1 MHDADMRP
9 PRAAFQGMLSA
20 GDLPADPARR
30 RLLAGAG
37 AAAVAALPGP
47 VLAWQPAAAY
57 PDPAVQV
64 LDPAFEP
71 YRLFNAGV
79 ERIATGMRWAEGPV
93 WFGDGRSLLW
103 SGIPNNRIMKW
114 EEETGAVSEFR
125 KPSNYANGNTRDRQG
140 RLVTCEHL
148 ARRVTR
154 TEYDGSVTVLM
165 DSHQGKPLNSP
176 NDVVCHPDGSIW
188 FSDPPFGIGGNYE
201 GRKAQAELPHTV
213 YRIDAASGRGQA
225 MITDLKGANGLCFS
239 PDGSL
244 LYVIEG
250 RATPNRLIHVYD
262 VTDDGARL
270 ANGRVFLDAQ
280 GGTIDGMRCDVDGN
294 LWCGWGM
301 GEGKDGVMVVSPQG
315 KRLGHIH
322 LPERCANLCFGGSQ
336 RNRLFMASSH
346 SIYALYVNTQ
356 GVMGG

>member
-1 MHDADMRP
+1 MHDADLRR
-9 PRAAFQGMLSA
+9 PRAASQGMLSSGGA
-20 GDLPADPARR
+20 PADPARR

-37 AAAVAALPGP
+37 AAAVAALPGAA
-47 VLAWQPAAAY
+47 LAWQPAPAY

-93 WFGDGRSLLW
+93 WFGDGRFLLW
-103 SGIPNNRIMKW
+103 SDIPNNRIMKW

-148 ARRVTR
+148 TRRVTR

-165 DSHQGKPLNSP
+165 DNYQGKPLNSP
-176 NDVVCHPDGSIW
+176 NDVVCHTDGSIW

-201 GRKAQAELPHTV
+201 GRKARAELPHTV
-213 YRIDAASGRGQA
+213 YRIDAATGKGEA

-239 PDGSL
+239 PDRSL
-244 LYVIEG
+244 LYVVEG
-250 RATPNRLIHVYD
+250 RAAPNRLIHAYD
-262 VTDDGARL
+262 VADGGARL
-270 ANGRVFLDAQ
+270 SNRRVFLDAQ
-280 GGTIDGMRCDVDGN
+280 GGTIDGMRCDIDGN

-322 LPERCANLCFGGSQ
+322 LPERCANLCFGGPQ

-356 GVMGG
+356 GVAGG